1 MPGSAS
7 EGAGQPGG
15 RSVGL
20 VVNSYERT
28 YRDVLRP
35 GFFPGVAAQNGR
47 GFDEVVALVNNV
59 ADRRDATARAEELVR
74 TGEISAYAFVADLL
88 PAALHSARLSARALR
103 RRPYLL
109 DYGLVMPHV
118 VGTRW
123 LLGWDAETRL
133 PVPTDWVSPSL
144 DLLAEH
150 PRVFHVS
157 LGWTVGPGE
166 PGPLGEAVD
175 HLGDYA
181 LGWGFSDQ
189 LFLVRRADLV
199 GPIWRSFAPA
209 AAVRHAPHPYTFEY
223 RVEAHQRSVRRH
235 RATLTTA
242 RYVTNDLSL
251 GVVDRSGQ
259 SWRDEVERRALRRL
273 ESAVVARLPEWV
285 GPRFHR

>member
-47 GFDEVVALVNNV
+47 DFDEVVALVNNV

-157 LGWTVGPGE
+157 LGWTVGPGNR
-166 PGPLGEAVD
+166 GP
-175 HLGDYA
+175 
-181 LGWGFSDQ
+181 
-189 LFLVRRADLV
+189 
-199 GPIWRSFAPA
+199 
-209 AAVRHAPHPYTFEY
+209 
-223 RVEAHQRSVRRH
+223 SVRRS
-235 RATLTTA
+235 TTS
-242 RYVTNDLSL
+242 VTTRSAGDS
-251 GVVDRSGQ
+251 VTSSSSCAAPTSSDRSGGR
-259 SWRDEVERRALRRL
+259 SRRPRPSGTPRTPTRSSTASRRT
-273 ESAVVARLPEWV
+273 SARYAATGR
-285 GPRFHR
+285 R

>member
-28 YRDVLRP
+28 DRDVLRP

-47 GFDEVVALVNNV
+47 DFDEVVALVNNV

-74 TGEISAYAFVADLL
+74 TGEISVYAFVADLL

-103 RRPYLL
+103 RLPYLL

-199 GPIWRSFAPA
+199 GPIWQVVRAGRGRPARPAPLHVRVPRRGAPA
-209 AAVRHAPHPYTFEY
+209 LGTPPPGDVDDRPL
-223 RVEAHQRSVRRH
+223 RDQRPVPRR
-235 RATLTTA
+235 R
-242 RYVTNDLSL
+242 
-251 GVVDRSGQ
+251 G
-259 SWRDEVERRALRRL
+259 
-273 ESAVVARLPEWV
+273 PEWAV
-285 GPRFHR
+285 MA